1 MAQYNQDATF
11 PAGNDI
17 LLEFEGVS
25 RESDGVL
32 VPSSDILGASFAV
45 TPYEDET
52 TPILI
57 KTLGSGILAPSDGLV
72 QVNLAAA
79 DTVGLS
85 GEFTYELRLK
95 TSLGIQTAARGRLTI
110 KYQVAPNPGV

>member
-17 LLEFEGVS
+17 VLEFDGVS
-25 RESDGVL
+25 RESDGAI
-32 VPSSDILGASFAV
+32 VPSTDILGASFAM

-57 KTLGSGILAPSDGLV
+57 KSLGSGIVVPGDGV
-72 QVNLAAA
+72 IQINLLAA
-79 DTVGLS
+79 DTTGLS

-95 TSLGIQTAARGRLTI
+95 TSLGVQTAARGRLTI